1 MAYCTQQDIL
11 DSGISSEELAQLT
24 SDEDGVIDGATV
36 TRAITASDEE
46 INGYVAVKYNVPL
59 NPVPSMIKSIS
70 ITIAKYKL
78 FEGRAHR
85 LGGINEAVKDAY
97 KRATDVLKDI
107 SKGLISLGVDPPPTK
122 STTTGGSF
130 KGDERQFTKDNLK
143 GM

>member
-36 TRAITASDEE
+36 TRAIDAAQQE
-46 INGYVAVKYNVPL
+46 IDGYVAVKYSVPL
-59 NPVPSMIKSIS
+59 NPCPPFIKNLAIK
-70 ITIAKYKL
+70 IAKKNL
-78 FEGRAHR
+78 FEGRSHR
-85 LGGINEAVKDAY
+85 LGGINEAVNDAY
-97 KRATDVLKDI
+97 KASVAALKEV

-122 STTTGGSF
+122 SSTTGGSF